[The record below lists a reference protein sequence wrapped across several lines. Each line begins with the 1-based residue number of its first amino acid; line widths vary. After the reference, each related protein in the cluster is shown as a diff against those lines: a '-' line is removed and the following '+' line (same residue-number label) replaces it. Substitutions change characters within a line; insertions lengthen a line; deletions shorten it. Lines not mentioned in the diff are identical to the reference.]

1 MLNYLKNLSIKN
13 LLKILIILLLFIL
26 PKHKSILIF
35 FVDNEFGRFVYSV
48 ILLLSAYYNMS
59 ISVLLIILYIRM
71 IKNK

>member
-35 FVDNEFGRFVYSV
+35 FVDNEIGRFIYSV

-59 ISVLLIILYIRM
+59 ISVLLTILYIRM

>member
-35 FVDNEFGRFVYSV
+35 FVDNESGRFIYSV

-59 ISVLLIILYIRM
+59 ISILLTILYIRM